1 MSAPATTK
9 AWTVEGSGSLDS
21 LKFDNERALPP
32 LSDNDVLVK
41 IHAASLNYRDIM
53 IALVRPPSSCTIIR

>member
-1 MSAPATTK
+1 MSTPTTTK

-21 LKFDNERALPP
+21 LKFDNERAIPT

-41 IHAASLNYRDIM
+41 IHASSLNYRDIM
-53 IALVRPPSSCTIIR
+53 IALVRTPSSYIVIR